1 MFQVQQSEYE
11 IIRNMGE
18 LINQSRSD
26 TIMIVGDDPSFCYLM
41 RRYVTK
47 SAYNTVFAYLGEEAL
62 AMAQQERPA
71 AIVLEVGRPD
81 TLGWRVLRALRENPA
96 TRDIPVVLCSWLDE
110 EERGLEEGAG
120 VYLRKPIL
128 YEDFVAAL
136 ASLDIHPNDPSLSSK

>member
-1 MFQVQQSEYE
+1 
-11 IIRNMGE
+11 MGE
-18 LINQSRSD
+18 QTGQSHTD
-26 TIMIVGDDPSFCYLM
+26 TIMVVGDDPSFCYLM
-41 RRYVTK
+41 RRYVSK

-62 AMAQQERPA
+62 ATAQQEKPV
-71 AIVLEVGRPD
+71 AIVLEVGRPG
-81 TLGWRVLRALRENPA
+81 TLGWQVLRALRENPA

-136 ASLDIHPNDPSLSSK
+136 ASLDIYPENPGPDNSGA